1 MSERQRLRVAVLAG
15 GRSSEHDISLASAE
29 SVVAALDPDQYDVV
43 RVEIDRTGAWQLEAP
58 EDEPRER
65 LALAPGEYG
74 DAVIPRAGG
83 SLTQA
88 RAIGPIDV
96 VVPMLHGPF
105 GEDGTVQGMLEMVGL
120 PYVGSGVLASALT
133 MDKDIVKHVLTNV
146 GIRTARHVLFDANTD
161 HDYEAELA
169 SAGIGL
175 PCFVKPA
182 RLGSSVG
189 ISKVTTHDLLG
200 PALELAFRHDS
211 QVLVEEMIEGRE
223 MEVGIL
229 GNKDPIASLPGLLR
243 INADWYDY
251 DAKYLPGG
259 MDLEVPAPVDAVL
272 TEELQR
278 IAKLAFRIC
287 KCSGMAR
294 VDFFVTDQDEVVLNE
309 INTIP
314 GFTSTSVYA
323 RLFEATGITYAQLL
337 ERLIELA
344 IERHQEA
351 QQYLY

>member
-1 MSERQRLRVAVLAG
+1 
-15 GRSSEHDISLASAE
+15 
-29 SVVAALDPDQYDVV
+29 
-43 RVEIDRTGAWQLEAP
+43 
-58 EDEPRER
+58 
-65 LALAPGEYG
+65 
-74 DAVIPRAGG
+74 
-83 SLTQA
+83 
-88 RAIGPIDV
+88 
-96 VVPMLHGPF
+96 
-105 GEDGTVQGMLEMVGL
+105 
-120 PYVGSGVLASALT
+120 
-133 MDKDIVKHVLTNV
+133 
-146 GIRTARHVLFDANTD
+146 
-161 HDYEAELA
+161 
-169 SAGIGL
+169 
-175 PCFVKPA
+175 
-182 RLGSSVG
+182 
-189 ISKVTTHDLLG
+189 VTTHDLLV

-294 VDFFVTDQDEVVLNE
+294 VDFF
-309 INTIP
+309 
-314 GFTSTSVYA
+314 TSTSVYA